1 MDDENSDILEDLKRC
16 GAVEMDLEE
25 TCQICNITMDQFLE
39 NPEFIKMYQA
49 GQLES
54 KFRIRQAIVK
64 LAKEG
69 VPQMVKIYQDF
80 KKISM
85 PERDN
90 TEYEEILPDL
100 EGVSDDE

>member
-1 MDDENSDILEDLKRC
+1 MEDDSNDIFEDLKRC
-16 GAVEMDLEE
+16 GAVEMDLDE
-25 TCQICNITMDQFLE
+25 TCQICNISLEQFLS
-39 NPEFIKMYQA
+39 NPDYVKMYQA

-80 KKISM
+80 PKITM

-90 TEYEEILPDL
+90 TEYEEDLPDL
-100 EGVSDDE
+100 EGVTDDE

>member
-85 PERDN
+85 PE
-90 TEYEEILPDL
+90 TVL
-100 EGVSDDE
+100 